1 MDENTIFF
9 IALGVFSI
17 YYSDEI
23 EQFRKIIIKNF
34 LEYYFNQVL
43 NLFNSDVFEE
53 ELFVEKLEQIIEK
66 PIVKYE
72 DKFLTE
78 IRKLDKEFQFDEREK
93 ETLKEKELNFL
104 NVAENNYKNKIE
116 EIKNRL
122 CEIEVELTNLEEE
135 NEQEE
140 SITRYTENY
149 KDNDSEEEEEY
160 TKEEKIK
167 NLNTEK
173 SNLYVE
179 VKNLNDLLYSEKGK
193 QELLNKAKEF
203 ALNSVIILRVEKL
216 LNCYV
221 MEMTPQGNVLMI
233 YDYIKASFRYYS
245 DNAIPY
251 RYLEVVGRKYVKLF
265 NCRPLYVDM
274 EEELDLAEKRW
285 EKEREEKEEKEEKE
299 RKQKEENKIVV
310 SEKKNVFAKFKSY
323 NKEGTNG
330 RVNVGVPPK
339 NSISI
344 IKDQEKEKCLLKEKA
359 NRYTYEGKLINF
371 SFLKKI
377 DRKIVDKKYNLSFS
391 DFKKINKN

>member
-160 TKEEKIK
+160 TKEQKIK

>member
-1 MDENTIFF
+1 MDEKTIFF

-17 YYSDEI
+17 YYSDQI

-34 LEYYFNQVL
+34 LEYYFDQLLDIINY
-43 NLFNSDVFEE
+43 DVCDIFEVKHGE
-53 ELFVEKLEQIIEK
+53 EIIAEK

-78 IRKLDKEFQFDEREK
+78 IRKLEKEFQFDETEK
-93 ETLKEKELNFL
+93 EILKEKELNFL
-104 NVAENNYKNKIE
+104 NVTENNYKNKME

-122 CEIEVELTNLEEE
+122 CEIDVEFINLERGEYDVE
-135 NEQEE
+135 KEKYYIRNEYDGE
-140 SITRYTENY
+140 Y
-149 KDNDSEEEEEY
+149 EEEKY
-160 TKEEKIK
+160 TKEEKIDMLTK
-167 NLNTEK
+167 EK

-179 VKNLNDLLYSEKGK
+179 VKKMNDILHSEIGK
-193 QELLNKAKEF
+193 QELLNKSKEF
-203 ALNSVIILRVEKL
+203 ALNFLINSRIEKL

-233 YDYIKASFRYYS
+233 YDNKKTSFRYYS
-245 DNAIPY
+245 DNTIPY
-251 RYLEVVGRKYVKLF
+251 RYLEVVGRKYVKQF

-274 EEELDLAEKRW
+274 EEELELAEKRW
-285 EKEREEKEEKEEKE
+285 EKERKEKEEKEEKE
-299 RKQKEENKIVV
+299 KKEKDENKIIVP
-310 SEKKNVFAKFKSY
+310 EKKNVFAKFKSY

-344 IKDQEKEKCLLKEKA
+344 IKDQEKEKILLKEKA
-359 NRYTYEGKLINF
+359 NRFTYEGKLINF
-371 SFLKKI
+371 SFLKKV
-377 DRKIVDKKYNLSFS
+377 DRKVVDKKYNLSFS

>member
-78 IRKLDKEFQFDEREK
+78 IRKLNKEFQFDEREK